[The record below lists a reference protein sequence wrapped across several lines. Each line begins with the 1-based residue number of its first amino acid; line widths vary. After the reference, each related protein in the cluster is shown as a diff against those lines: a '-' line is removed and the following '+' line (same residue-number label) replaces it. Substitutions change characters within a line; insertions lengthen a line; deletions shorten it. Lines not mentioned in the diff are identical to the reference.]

1 MRIELENYSVPN
13 MSRVLKIKRSE
24 EANRT
29 KNVIDLRSVITN
41 DCTVVD
47 VLITPTRKLEIISIN
62 K

>member
-1 MRIELENYSVPN
+1 
-13 MSRVLKIKRSE
+13 MSRVTKIKRSE
-24 EANRT
+24 EANRKK
-29 KNVIDLRSVITN
+29 KNVIDLRSAITN

>member
-24 EANRT
+24 EANRK